1 MTTNLADQE
10 RTRRRASATAD
21 EMRSPASRRSC
32 LEVSFARRPDPE
44 SSGISEADAA
54 WPQRMRR
61 LARASLTHWGRSDLM
76 ETAELLL
83 TELVTNAL
91 RHARGAEIGV
101 RFYLKD
107 DQLVIE
113 VNDGSPLVPVPRPA
127 GPDDENG
134 RGLLLVEALAG
145 SWGVSA
151 DGTTT
156 WCTLPL
162 TKGPSDMEPAAVTA
176 PVLREMPLDLPP
188 DSSAVTIAR
197 VSGRTKL
204 TMLDWH
210 GNGHAA
216 IAVLGTLVD
225 NAVAYGLTPGK
236 TRQSLSARL
245 GVTEAQQL
253 IIDVTDPNP
262 LFPNFAEAV
271 DGTIGRG
278 LWNARQHGARLSWFV
293 ASDFE
298 GKTVRATFQ
307 PGRVDL

>member
-10 RTRRRASATAD
+10 RTRRRAPAAAD
-21 EMRSPASRRSC
+21 ERRSPASPCSC
-32 LEVSFARRPDPE
+32 LEVSLARRPD
-44 SSGISEADAA
+44 SDNRGISEADAA

-61 LARASLTHWGRSDLM
+61 LARSTLTYWDRSDLV

-91 RHARGAEIGV
+91 RHASGVEIGV
-101 RFYLKD
+101 RLYLQD

-113 VNDGSPLVPVPRPA
+113 VNDGSPLVPVPRHA
-127 GPDDENG
+127 GPDDESG
-134 RGLLLVEALAG
+134 RGLFLVEALAG

-162 TKGPSDMEPAAVTA
+162 TKGSTDMEPAAVTA
-176 PVLREMPLDLPP
+176 PVLREMLLELPP
-188 DSSAVTIAR
+188 DSSAVKIAR

-204 TMLDWH
+204 TMLDWP

-216 IAVLGTLVD
+216 IDVLGALVH
-225 NAVAYGLTPGK
+225 NAVTYGLTGAPG
-236 TRQSLSARL
+236 QSLSARL
-245 GVTEAQQL
+245 GVTEAREL
-253 IIDVTDPNP
+253 VIDVTDPNP
-262 LFPNFAEAV
+262 KFPNFTEAV
-271 DGTIGRG
+271 DGTAGRG

-298 GKTVRATFQ
+298 GKTVRATFK
-307 PGRVDL
+307 PGPVDL